1 MKKIVLF
8 FLSFIFC
15 LLSNI
20 QFSYAISM
28 EKQLTKDK
36 NNLNEELNDSQKDQ
50 KTSESKEETKDI
62 FGDEQTFPFV
72 AGLGKNA
79 AH

>member
-1 MKKIVLF
+1 
-8 FLSFIFC
+8 
-15 LLSNI
+15 
-20 QFSYAISM
+20 M